1 MVLADLAPGD
11 PLVDLHQVHGGEVV
25 VVRGFDDVPADPPD
39 ADATVTDHAGI
50 TLHVR
55 AADCVPLLLVAGEGS
70 VVGAAHC
77 GRPGLTA
84 GVVAH
89 TVTAMRGL
97 GAEEIAAWIG
107 PHVCGACYEV
117 PEQLRADVADVVPA
131 SHATTSWGTPALD
144 IGAGVRAQLEA
155 AGVTAV
161 TDVGGCTRES
171 TELHSYRRDGDD
183 AGRLAGLVRIRP
195 WDGAA

>member
-1 MVLADLAPGD
+1 MLADLAPGD
-11 PLVDLHQVHGGEVV
+11 PLVDLRQVHGGEVV
-25 VVRGFDDVPADPPD
+25 VVRGFDDVPTEPPD
-39 ADATVTDHAGI
+39 ADAAVTDHAGI

-55 AADCVPLLLVAGEGS
+55 AADCVPLLLVADEGR

-89 TVTAMRGL
+89 TVAAMRGL
-97 GAEEIAAWIG
+97 GAEQIEAWIG
-107 PHVCGACYEV
+107 PHVCGRCYEV
-117 PEQLRADVADVVPA
+117 PEAMREEVASVVPA
-131 SHATTSWGTPALD
+131 SHAVTSWGTPALD
-144 IGAGVRAQLEA
+144 IGAGVRSQLTHA
-155 AGVTAV
+155 DVVVTEI
-161 TDVGGCTRES
+161 GRCTRES
-171 TELHSYRRDGDD
+171 PDLHSYRRDGDA